1 MVRLQPKSLTGAEIA
16 ERVKSILEARNLTL
30 YQVSQKSEAIYGHA
44 SPYSLPHNLYYD
56 LRLGIFSP
64 SLYQLFALSMI
75 SDYRIA
81 DWLRVFGFDLEEIL
95 RLQIALPTNRTIL
108 LDSSLSDPDA
118 WIPWFRNRSNDTLIP
133 TVAPLS
139 QLLAPGQP
147 VRLRSLL
154 EPNQRRFLYAK
165 IGTEDVL
172 AFPDLL
178 PRSVIRVDRSIHE
191 RLQAANRIPSNRL
204 FLVEHGKGL
213 CCCRL
218 LAAAKNR
225 ILLVSAHLPYAQ
237 VELQLHRE
245 ARVLGGVDMEIRPM
259 TRLEQPRVPKE
270 LANRWKPVPLARG
283 NHTLSQLLRA
293 ARAKTALSLRE
304 ASALS
309 DRIASILHDERYFMS
324 PSSLSDYEARDKPP
338 RQLQKVITLCVLYAV
353 PFHAFLNAA
362 GIPAEKAGQ
371 AAMPDRVI
379 AQARSERVFN
389 SGTGYAEQQAHGFL
403 EHLLH
408 RCEEIPVFLRRVIAD
423 ISGLASP
430 SLRSFFWV
438 GGIRSPLHPYLAD
451 GLLVSV
457 DRHKKRPL
465 DSRWRPVW
473 EQSLYVVL
481 KRDGTYLFG
490 PCGVEN
496 GTLVIHSDSMHPD
509 SRESFRNRRD
519 AEVIGQIAAI
529 ARRLV

>member
-1 MVRLQPKSLTGAEIA
+1 MRLQPKSLTGAEIA
-16 ERVKSILEARNLTL
+16 ERVKSVLDTRHLSL

-44 SPYSLPHNLYYD
+44 SSYSLPHNLYYD
-56 LRLGIFSP
+56 LRIGVFSP
-64 SLYQLFALSMI
+64 SLYQLFAISMI
-75 SDYRIA
+75 SGYRMA
-81 DWLRVFGFDLEEIL
+81 DWLRVFGFDLEEIP
-95 RLQIALPTNRTIL
+95 RLQITLPTNRTIL

-118 WIPWFRNRSNDTLIP
+118 WIPWFRNRSNEALIP
-133 TVAPLS
+133 PVAPLS
-139 QLLAPGQP
+139 QLLESGPP
-147 VRLRSLL
+147 VRQRSLL

-165 IGTEDVL
+165 IGREDAL

-178 PRSVIRVDRSIHE
+178 PGSIIRVDRKVHE
-191 RLQAANRIPSNRL
+191 SLRDRRPSSRL

-218 LAAAKNR
+218 LPAAKNR

-237 VELQLHRE
+237 VEMQLHRE
-245 ARVLGGVDMEIRPM
+245 ARVLGVVDMEIRPI
-259 TRLEQPRVPKE
+259 TRIEQPRVPKG

-309 DRIASILHDERYFMS
+309 DRIASIFHDERYFMS

-338 RQLQKVITLCVLYAV
+338 RQLQKVITLCLIYAV

-362 GIPAEKAGQ
+362 GIPADRAGKVSI
-371 AAMPDRVI
+371 PDSVI
-379 AQARSERVFN
+379 AQARSDGFLN
-389 SGTGYAEQQAHGFL
+389 KGTGYAEHQAHGFL
-403 EHLLH
+403 EDLLH
-408 RCEEIPVFLRRVIAD
+408 RCEEIPVFLRRAMAD

-430 SLRSFFWV
+430 SLRSFFWI
-438 GGIRSPLHPYLAD
+438 GGIQSPLHPYLAD

-457 DRHKKRPL
+457 DRHKKRPV

-496 GTLVIHSDSMHPD
+496 GTLVIHPDSVHSD

-519 AEVIGQIAAI
+519 AEVIGQIAVI